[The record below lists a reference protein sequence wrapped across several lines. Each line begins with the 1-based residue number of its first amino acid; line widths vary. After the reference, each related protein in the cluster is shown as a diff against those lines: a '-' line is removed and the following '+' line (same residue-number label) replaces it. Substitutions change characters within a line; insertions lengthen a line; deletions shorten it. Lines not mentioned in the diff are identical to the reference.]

1 MDRTAEEDRIVHHD
15 HGRPC
20 RYVWGLIPR
29 DVAQAEGALAAV
41 SSVCFTPEVRRD
53 VLAAARAEIPEHVI
67 PRCDDTV
74 ANLVDRLSASDW
86 LDDLHVLHK
95 GNGTPGKEGMR
106 VRLNATTYPQP
117 RRKAWSD
124 EDGEGR
130 LYMYTD
136 FGRLPCDYSC
146 STMPPAV
153 ANLRD
158 ELYQAAFP
166 FLGETSR
173 GAGKPN
179 SVQLLLYYTAF
190 NSRIGRHRDNYTVR
204 HLRRMLQGNLDARD
218 GGSPMGG
225 EENSQLLQSDVIIY
239 SMGNEE
245 MIFKMSFPP
254 RGHEHT
260 ATLKEHVTSDM
271 FTLKLKAGSL
281 LVYKF
286 PDDLHYAHEC
296 HFEECMRHE
305 MGIGGWRAAWVMRYL
320 TVARQFDPSTHKLV
334 TTEQH
339 SVRDEE
345 RMKARL
351 SKKKRMLNL

>member
-20 RYVWGLIPR
+20 RYVWGLIPK

-204 HLRRMLQGNLDARD
+204 HLRR
-218 GGSPMGG
+218 S
-225 EENSQLLQSDVIIY
+225 
-239 SMGNEE
+239 
-245 MIFKMSFPP
+245 
-254 RGHEHT
+254 
-260 ATLKEHVTSDM
+260 
-271 FTLKLKAGSL
+271 
-281 LVYKF
+281 
-286 PDDLHYAHEC
+286 
-296 HFEECMRHE
+296 
-305 MGIGGWRAAWVMRYL
+305 
-320 TVARQFDPSTHKLV
+320 
-334 TTEQH
+334 
-339 SVRDEE
+339 
-345 RMKARL
+345 
-351 SKKKRMLNL
+351 